1 MADPRFFTKNGPFTL
16 GQLAAKIGVDLPAGG
31 ADLMISDVAPL
42 DQAGPDHLSFVDNP
56 KYHDQFRATK
66 AGVCLV
72 RPDMADQVP
81 SGTLALVTKQPYKHY
96 AMIAQMFYDTGVFV
110 PAVSDRAV
118 IDPSATLGSGCRVDA
133 GVVIGAHAKIG
144 EGVWIEPN
152 AVIGP
157 SVEIGDG
164 CRIGANTSVYCAVIG
179 QKTRIYPGARIGQDG
194 FGFAMDPSG
203 FVKVPQLGRVIIG
216 NGCEIGANTCIDRG
230 AGPDTIIG
238 DGTWI
243 DNLVQIGHNVKIG
256 RSCVLVS
263 QVGIAGSTVVEDF
276 VAMGGQV
283 GVAGHLRIGSGAQ
296 IAAQSGIMSDVEKG
310 VTMMGYPAEPKVQ
323 FMRSTAALRR
333 LAHGQKK
340 STTRSGTE

>member
-1 MADPRFFTKNGPFTL
+1 MADPRFFKKKGPFTL
-16 GQLAAKIGVDLPAGG
+16 GQLATKIGVDVPPDV
-31 ADLMISDVAPL
+31 ADRMISDVAPL
-42 DQAGPDHLSFVDNP
+42 DQAGPDHLSFIDNP
-56 KYHDQFRATK
+56 KYNDQFRATK
-66 AGVCLV
+66 AGVCLI

-81 SGTLALVTKQPYKHY
+81 SGTVALVTKQPYKHY
-96 AMIAQMFYDTGVFV
+96 AFIAQMFYDTGAFV
-110 PAVSDRAV
+110 PVISDRAV

-133 GVVIGAHAKIG
+133 GVVIGRNVKIG
-144 EGVWIEPN
+144 DGVWIEPN
-152 AVIGP
+152 AVIGD

-164 CRIGANTSVYCAVIG
+164 CRIGANASVYYAIIG

-263 QVGIAGSTVVEDF
+263 QVGIAGSTIVEDF

-283 GVAGHLRIGSGAQ
+283 GVAGHLRIGAGAQ

-340 STTRSGTE
+340 STTKAGTE